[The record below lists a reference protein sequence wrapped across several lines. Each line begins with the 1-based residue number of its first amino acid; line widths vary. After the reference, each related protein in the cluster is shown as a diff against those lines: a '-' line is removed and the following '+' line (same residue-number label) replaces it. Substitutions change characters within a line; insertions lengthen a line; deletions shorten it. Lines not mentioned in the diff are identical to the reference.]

1 MLNPLRVQ
9 SCWPVTTMRTSTCL
23 TPTTAT
29 GPTISGDTRD
39 IATTPQVF
47 GPAHHFIHS
56 LWEDFVEHGLN
67 HPSSPASSCLSE
79 GGELLWAV
87 QRVCGQRQR
96 LWTHL
101 PVGQILCPHR
111 TVHGGRQR
119 RSGEAEGTKFTQRND
134 NGANGSWLAS
144 WFPCL

>member
-39 IATTPQVF
+39 IATTPQVC
-47 GPAHHFIHS
+47 GPAHQLLRS
-56 LWEDFVEHGLN
+56 LMRFLCTWTDA
-67 HPSSPASSCLSE
+67 SPPLFLSLSE

-101 PVGQILCPHR
+101 PVGQRLRPHR
-111 TVHGGRQR
+111 AVHGGRQR
-119 RSGEAEGTKFTQRND
+119 RSGESEGNGSASNSAVLGLQRN
-134 NGANGSWLAS
+134 
-144 WFPCL
+144 